1 MDPAPGA
8 TFSTALFGDLKQI
21 REERGVSLEQVYDHV
36 RVQLPVLRDFEAG
49 LLVDSGMFNPVYQRS
64 LLRGYAT
71 VLSVP
76 AAPLLDAYALALE
89 GQYEAGSLARLIR
102 GEISELPT
110 GGTHPVGATASEDAE
125 PTTAPPTNAAAVAKT
140 SAAKTSATKTSASK
154 TSAAK
159 TSAAK
164 PGGGVE
170 NKKTTRRPAQKP
182 RRVVHID
189 SSRVDPSPVKLSQ
202 SAVGGGA
209 QGSTLIVGP
218 GMLRVLAIGIP
229 FLIVIVVAAIVIWPR
244 LSAPETTLD
253 EIAATRIIPLETELP
268 SPLDSTEQAPA
279 PPSEEALET
288 NAPAPAAATT
298 PATPT
303 PATTTPSPNAV
314 PDLPSVLPDTLL
326 LIVRAVT
333 DKVDPIRVKTDLD
346 IRRPYWIDQGRS
358 MTFPFIETIRIER
371 HIDRISFEVLGRPI
385 SASIGDTTAVI
396 TREMIIQQLL

>member
-1 MDPAPGA
+1 MDPASGA

-21 REERGVSLEQVYDHV
+21 REERGVSLEKVYDHV

-49 LLVDSGMFNPVYQRS
+49 KLVNSGMFNPVYQRS

-76 AAPLLDAYALALE
+76 AAPLLDAYAIALE

-110 GGTHPVGATASEDAE
+110 GGANPAGAAANEDAE
-125 PTTAPPTNAAAVAKT
+125 PTTAPPTNAAAAT
-140 SAAKTSATKTSASK
+140 KTSATKTSA
-154 TSAAK
+154 
-159 TSAAK
+159 AK
-164 PGGGVE
+164 PSGGVE

-218 GMLRVLAIGIP
+218 GMLRILAIGIP
-229 FLIVIVVAAIVIWPR
+229 FLVVVVVAAIVIWPR
-244 LSAPETTLD
+244 LSAPEPTLD

-268 SPLDSTEQAPA
+268 PLDSTEQAPV
-279 PPSEEALET
+279 PSIEEAPESSAPVPAAAPIYAT
-288 NAPAPAAATT
+288 NAPTTTT
-298 PATPT
+298 PA
-303 PATTTPSPNAV
+303 ANDI

-326 LIVRAVT
+326 LVVRAVT

-358 MTFPFIETIRIER
+358 MTFPFVESIRIER
-371 HIDRISFEVLGRPI
+371 HIDRISFEVLDRPI

>member
-1 MDPAPGA
+1 
-8 TFSTALFGDLKQI
+8 
-21 REERGVSLEQVYDHV
+21 
-36 RVQLPVLRDFEAG
+36 
-49 LLVDSGMFNPVYQRS
+49 MFNPVYQRS

-76 AAPLLDAYALALE
+76 AAPLLGAYALALE

-110 GGTHPVGATASEDAE
+110 GGANLAGAAANEDAE
-125 PTTAPPTNAAAVAKT
+125 PTTAPPTNAAA
-140 SAAKTSATKTSASK
+140 AT
-154 TSAAK
+154 K

-164 PGGGVE
+164 PSGGVE

-202 SAVGGGA
+202 PAAGTGA

-218 GMLRVLAIGIP
+218 GMLRILAIGIP
-229 FLIVIVVAAIVIWPR
+229 FLIVVVVAAIVIWPR
-244 LSAPETTLD
+244 LSAPEPTLD

-288 NAPAPAAATT
+288 NAPAQAAATT

-303 PATTTPSPNAV
+303 PAITTPAANDI

-326 LIVRAVT
+326 LVVRAVT

-358 MTFPFIETIRIER
+358 MTFPFVESIRIER
-371 HIDRISFEVLGRPI
+371 HIDRISFEVLDRPI

>member
-89 GQYEAGSLARLIR
+89 GQYEAGSLSRLIR

-110 GGTHPVGATASEDAE
+110 GGAHPAGAAASEDAE
-125 PTTAPPTNAAAVAKT
+125 STTAPPTNAPA
-140 SAAKTSATKTSASK
+140 AAKTSATKTSA
-154 TSAAK
+154 TK

-170 NKKTTRRPAQKP
+170 NKKATRRPAQKP

-202 SAVGGGA
+202 PAVGGGA

-229 FLIVIVVAAIVIWPR
+229 FLIVVVVAAIVIWPR

-279 PPSEEALET
+279 PPSEEALES

-303 PATTTPSPNAV
+303 PATTTPAPNAV